1 MKKLFVFS
9 VLILLF
15 GSCSIDY
22 NKMDVELISIE
33 TRLGEIL
40 IWLHHD
46 TPVHKQSFFDLADA
60 HYWDSLS
67 FNRVIPDFVAQGGCP
82 DTPEGFSDSPYLL
95 EPEFVDRLT
104 HIYGALGAGRDGN
117 PEKLSAGCQFY
128 IVQNK
133 QGVHRL
139 DGDYTVFG
147 QVIKG
152 MDVVDAIVGVDRNEA
167 NKPLD
172 EIPVK
177 VRKIALPLGEVRK
190 LVEEAGLQEIVIP
203 EFGLPAEGEVNRE
216 NANFSIKIGP
226 FTIS

>member
-1 MKKLFVFS
+1 MKKLFFFFM
-9 VLILLF
+9 LAILS

-22 NKMDVELISIE
+22 NKVDVELIRVE

-133 QGVHRL
+133 EGVHRL
-139 DGDYTVFG
+139 DGDYTIFG

-152 MDVVDAIVGVDRNEA
+152 MDVVDAIVRVERNEA
-167 NKPLD
+167 NKPLE
-172 EIPVK
+172 EIPVL
-177 VRKIALPLGEVRK
+177 VRKISMPLGEVRK
-190 LVEEAGLQEIVIP
+190 LVEEAGLQEVVLP
-203 EFGLPAEGEVNRE
+203 EFGLPAEGEVTHKKTNYQ
-216 NANFSIKIGP
+216 IKIGP
-226 FTIS
+226 LTLS